1 MSAWPVNDA
10 GRISEE
16 EANACVK
23 LDFWGSAVRLQL
35 AFHVWDI
42 SESILTLRPSDSYSE
57 HLDGHA
63 GLSLGERLGEGGN
76 QR

>member
-16 EANACVK
+16 G
-23 LDFWGSAVRLQL
+23 DSWGSSVRLQL
-35 AFHVWDI
+35 AFHVWDT
-42 SESILTLRPSDSYSE
+42 SVSILTLRPSDSYSE

-63 GLSLGERLGEGGN
+63 VLSSGERLEEGGN